1 MRNWSHSVTENT
13 TTNEAQMKS
22 NKVEEKTP
30 TGTASSSKSKYSS
43 RNENDEDEND
53 EFYDS
58 ESEPSFI
65 DSPEKSSSSSSPPS
79 NHQQQQIPQTPVSL
93 KSHQQTTTFYA
104 VQFSTDESAKKAV
117 STSNGNNS
125 RIFCNK
131 ENAMKLCK
139 LDPENRTFKALIVIH
154 YIFSMHHRYLIS
166 PDFRFKGIHE
176 LQRSVYIQFRGNQ

>member
-1 MRNWSHSVTENT
+1 MTENT

-30 TGTASSSKSKYSS
+30 TGAASSSKTKYSG

-65 DSPEKSSSSSSPPS
+65 ESPEKSSSSSPS
-79 NHQQQQIPQTPVSL
+79 SHHAALNQIPQTPVSL
-93 KSHQQTTTFYA
+93 KSHQQTITFYA

-139 LDPENRTFKALIVIH
+139 LDPENRTFKAQIIIH
-154 YIFSMHHRYLIS
+154 YLFDKHHRDLIS
-166 PDFRFKGIHE
+166 ADFRFKGIHE
-176 LQRSVYIQFRGNQ
+176 LQRSVYIQFRGKQ

>member
-1 MRNWSHSVTENT
+1 
-13 TTNEAQMKS
+13 MKS

-30 TGTASSSKSKYSS
+30 TGAASSSKSKYSG

-79 NHQQQQIPQTPVSL
+79 NHQQQQQIPQTPVSL

>member
-1 MRNWSHSVTENT
+1 MTENT

-30 TGTASSSKSKYSS
+30 TGAASSSKTKYSG

-65 DSPEKSSSSSSPPS
+65 DSPEKSSSSSPPS
-79 NHQQQQIPQTPVSL
+79 NHQQQIPQTPVSL
-93 KSHQQTTTFYA
+93 KSHQQTITFYA

-139 LDPENRTFKALIVIH
+139 LDPENRTFKAIVIH
-154 YIFSMHHRYLIS
+154 YLFDIHHRHLIS
-166 PDFRFKGIHE
+166 ADFRFKGIHE
-176 LQRSVYIQFRGNQ
+176 LQRSVYIQFWGKQ

>member
-1 MRNWSHSVTENT
+1 MTENT

-30 TGTASSSKSKYSS
+30 TGAASSSKTKYSG

-65 DSPEKSSSSSSPPS
+65 DSPEKSSSSSPPS
-79 NHQQQQIPQTPVSL
+79 NHQQQIPQTPVSL
-93 KSHQQTTTFYA
+93 KSHQQTITFYA

-139 LDPENRTFKALIVIH
+139 LDPENRTFKAIVIH
-154 YIFSMHHRYLIS
+154 YLFDIHHRHLIS
-166 PDFRFKGIHE
+166 ADFRFKGIHE
-176 LQRSVYIQFRGNQ
+176 LQRSVYIQFRGKQQ